1 MNLKQ
6 LTLILCL
13 TSVSLLGY
21 GQKTSSSYTVA
32 GNISGIPDGT
42 TIELKP
48 FVKDIALTFAP
59 AVVKNGTF
67 VFNGKVAEPRLVY
80 LVVNNEYAG
89 LNFMLENTKIS
100 ITGTISDVQSGY
112 HCNAKVSGS
121 SMTDLYLQ
129 KISIRDTLNQM
140 YTKYNEDYKEGTDLM
155 NKARTLKDKALI
167 DSVSNTESW
176 KNFEKAEKEFFQT
189 AERKYTNLFKSNGN
203 SFWGPMLMI
212 SMMNYLS
219 PDMRPVYEAFS
230 QQAKNSYYGKL
241 VKAELYP
248 VSMIGQKVPVFSV
261 KDTDGKIISLAS
273 LLKGKRYL
281 LIDFWASW
289 CAPCRREIPNLKEL
303 YKKFADKGF
312 QIVSISIDKKEID
325 WKKALTEEKLA
336 WPNFRDV
343 DVVPDKYKIKSI
355 PAMFLIDSRGVLV
368 SDNARGK
375 ILAEKLDELL
385 K

>member
-1 MNLKQ
+1 
-6 LTLILCL
+6 
-13 TSVSLLGY
+13 
-21 GQKTSSSYTVA
+21 
-32 GNISGIPDGT
+32 
-42 TIELKP
+42 
-48 FVKDIALTFAP
+48 
-59 AVVKNGTF
+59 
-67 VFNGKVAEPRLVY
+67 
-80 LVVNNEYAG
+80 
-89 LNFMLENTKIS
+89 
-100 ITGTISDVQSGY
+100 
-112 HCNAKVSGS
+112 
-121 SMTDLYLQ
+121 
-129 KISIRDTLNQM
+129 
-140 YTKYNEDYKEGTDLM
+140 
-155 NKARTLKDKALI
+155 
-167 DSVSNTESW
+167 
-176 KNFEKAEKEFFQT
+176 
-189 AERKYTNLFKSNGN
+189 
-203 SFWGPMLMI
+203 MLMI

-219 PDMRPVYEAFS
+219 PDMRPIYETFS
-230 QQAKNSYYGKL
+230 PQAKNSYYGKL

-248 VSMIGQKVPVFSV
+248 VSMVGQKVPVFSV